1 MRVSGG
7 ATVLGPMLLGFELPV
22 QIARLGA
29 SVSDITTL
37 AALAAYDPEKHEV
50 EKHEAG

>member
-1 MRVSGG
+1 
-7 ATVLGPMLLGFELPV
+7 MLVGVEKPV

-29 SVSDITTL
+29 SVSEITTL

-50 EKHEAG
+50 DSPLAE